1 VQHISLNTADWN
13 FSEEFGGENSIPILL
28 ENLKSFYL
36 CDISPYLPRI
46 SLLPIDLKKN
56 HKK

>member
-1 VQHISLNTADWN
+1 
-13 FSEEFGGENSIPILL
+13 
-28 ENLKSFYL
+28 L

-56 HKK
+56 HKKWKSKLY